1 MQKGLVN
8 QKNNNDKRNLFI
20 LLLLALSIRIIL
32 YPHLHLIAKDGAFQ
46 YIPVAKLYACGEFK
60 KALSQPQTPL
70 YPFLIALVSKSGLN
84 LESAG
89 RLISLIFNTLTIIPL
104 YFLGKKL
111 FKSSHIS
118 LLAGFLLAIHP
129 YFVRFSV
136 DVLKEAPYIF
146 FFVTALWLSY
156 EALSSEKLW
165 LYLVAGIA
173 IGFSYLTRADGIEI
187 LIIVSLWILFQ
198 KISEL
203 RKTYKRRIGAFF
215 LLSAFSF
222 ILVVPYLWHIRQ
234 TTGEWNLS
242 KKIKLEVLIG
252 PKSFVKEDKIR
263 EVSVIRKHTQGF
275 LLLTSKSAKSFHP
288 LLLIFLLFGLV
299 KRKTIPYQ
307 KREEFFLASFLGIH
321 LFVLYFMAANYS
333 VFREGHIVAS
343 SFSSRHVLPLVV
355 ISFFWMS
362 MGIWE
367 VRERIYK
374 WIVSKRD
381 AVCSLNLSRRVLVVI
396 LAVIAL
402 SILPKTLK
410 PQEVDKLGGKIAGI
424 WIKENSGKEAPIIMT
439 NMPQVAYYAMGTP
452 IRLPKTS
459 CKKIAGPEKIVGSA
473 KRKADYLVINCRDIE
488 KWSPNLL
495 KLCEKS
501 NSLKMVFDYREKR
514 RDRVIVYKV
523 ID

>member
-1 MQKGLVN
+1 MQRGLVN

-46 YIPVAKLYACGEFK
+46 YIPVAKLYAGGEFK
-60 KALSQPQTPL
+60 EALSQMQAPL

-84 LESAG
+84 MESAG
-89 RLISLIFNTLTIIPL
+89 RLISLIFSTLTIIPL
-104 YFLGKKL
+104 YFLGKRL
-111 FKSSHIS
+111 FKRSMICF
-118 LLAGFLLAIHP
+118 LAGFLFATHP

-146 FFVTALWLSY
+146 FFVTAVWLSY

-165 LYLVAGIA
+165 LYLLAGIT

-198 KISEL
+198 KISEF

-222 ILVVPYLWHIRQ
+222 VLVVPYLWHIKQ

-252 PKSFVKEDKIR
+252 PKSFVKENNVR
-263 EVSVIRKHTQGF
+263 EVSVIKKYTQGF
-275 LLLTSKSAKSFHP
+275 LLFTSKSVNSFHP

-307 KREEFFLASFLGIH
+307 KREEFFLACFFGIH
-321 LFVLYFMAANYS
+321 LFVIYFMSANYS
-333 VFREGHIVAS
+333 IFREGHIVAS
-343 SFSSRHVLPLVV
+343 SFSGRHVLPLVV

-367 VRERIYK
+367 ARERIYG

-381 AVCSLNLSRRVLVVI
+381 GVFSSNLYRRVLVVL

-410 PQEVDKLGGKIAGI
+410 PQGVDKLGGKIAGI
-424 WIKENSGKEAPIIMT
+424 WIKENSGKKVSIIMT
-439 NMPQVAYYAMGTP
+439 NMPQVAYYAMGNP
-452 IRLPKTS
+452 IKLPKAS
-459 CKKIAGPEKIVGSA
+459 CKKIISSA
-473 KRKADYLVINCRDIE
+473 KREADYLVINCRDIE
-488 KWSPNLL
+488 KWYPNLP
-495 KLCEKS
+495 KLCGES
-501 NSLKMVFDYREKR
+501 DSLKMVFDYREKR
-514 RDRVIVYKV
+514 QDRVIVYRV

>member
-1 MQKGLVN
+1 MQRGLLN

-60 KALSQPQTPL
+60 EALSQMQTPL
-70 YPFLIALVSKSGLN
+70 YPFLIALVSKSGLDM
-84 LESAG
+84 ESAG

-111 FKSSHIS
+111 FKSSNIS
-118 LLAGFLLAIHP
+118 FLAGFLLAIHP

-165 LYLVAGIA
+165 LYLLAGIT
-173 IGFSYLTRADGIEI
+173 IGFSCLIRADGIEI

-198 KISEL
+198 KISEF

-222 ILVVPYLWHIRQ
+222 VLVAPYLWHIRQ

-252 PKSFVKEDKIR
+252 PKSFVKEDNIR
-263 EVSVIRKHTQGF
+263 DVSVIRKHTQGF
-275 LLLTSKSAKSFHP
+275 LLFTSKSVNSFHP

-307 KREEFFLASFLGIH
+307 KREEFFLASFFGIH

-333 VFREGHIVAS
+333 IFREGHIIAS
-343 SFSSRHVLPLVV
+343 AFSGRHVLPLVV
-355 ISFFWMS
+355 ISFFWMG
-362 MGIWE
+362 MGIGE
-367 VRERIYK
+367 VRERIYG

-381 AVCSLNLSRRVLVVI
+381 GVFSSNLSRRVLVVI

-410 PQEVDKLGGKIAGI
+410 PQGVDKLGGKIAGI
-424 WIKENSGKEAPIIMT
+424 WIKENSGKKAPIIMT
-439 NMPQVAYYAMGTP
+439 NMPQVAYYAMGNP

-459 CKKIAGPEKIVGSA
+459 YKKIISSA
-473 KRKADYLVINCRDIE
+473 KIKVDYLVINCRDIE

-495 KLCEKS
+495 KLCGK
-501 NSLKMVFDYREKR
+501 NDSLKMVFEYQEKR
-514 RDRVIVYKV
+514 QDRVIVYRI

>member
-1 MQKGLVN
+1 MQRGLLN
-8 QKNNNDKRNLFI
+8 QKNNNDKRNLCI

-60 KALSQPQTPL
+60 EALSQMQTPL
-70 YPFLIALVSKSGLN
+70 YPFLIALVSKSGLDM
-84 LESAG
+84 ESAG
-89 RLISLIFNTLTIIPL
+89 RLISLILNTLTIITL

-111 FKSSHIS
+111 FKTSHIS
-118 LLAGFLLAIHP
+118 FLAGFLLAIHP

-165 LYLVAGIA
+165 LYLWAGIA
-173 IGFSYLTRADGIEI
+173 IGFSYLIRADGIEI
-187 LIIVSLWILFQ
+187 FIIVSLWILFQ
-198 KISEL
+198 KISEF

-222 ILVVPYLWHIRQ
+222 VLVVPYLWHIRQ

-252 PKSFVKEDKIR
+252 PKSFVKEDNIR
-263 EVSVIRKHTQGF
+263 DVSVMKKYTQGF
-275 LLLTSKSAKSFHP
+275 LLFTAKSVNSFHP

-307 KREEFFLASFLGIH
+307 KREEFFLASFFGIH
-321 LFVLYFMAANYS
+321 LFVLYFMAAHYS
-333 VFREGHIVAS
+333 VFREGHIIAS
-343 SFSSRHVLPLVV
+343 SFSGRHVLPLVV
-355 ISFFWMS
+355 ISFFWMG
-362 MGIWE
+362 MGIEE
-367 VRERIYK
+367 VRERIYR

-381 AVCSLNLSRRVLVVI
+381 GVFSLNLSQRVLVVI

-402 SILPKTLK
+402 AILPKTLK
-410 PQEVDKLGGKIAGI
+410 PQGTDKLGGKIAGI
-424 WIKENSGKEAPIIMT
+424 WIKENSEKKSPVIMT
-439 NMPQVAYYAMGTP
+439 NMPQVAYYAMGNP
-452 IRLPKTS
+452 IELPKNPY
-459 CKKIAGPEKIVGSA
+459 KKVVISRM
-473 KRKADYLVINCRDIE
+473 RKADYLVVNFDDTE
-488 KWSPNLL
+488 SLTPTLL
-495 KLCEKS
+495 KICGES
-501 NSLKMVFDYREKR
+501 ASLKMVFEYQKERQ
-514 RDRVIVYKV
+514 DRIIVYKI